1 MKANE
6 AQIGRALDA
15 AGKDGPDANWKLAL
29 LYGPDE
35 AGSRA
40 LADRLAAAM
49 GADAERVDL
58 EGSILKE
65 DPARLTDEATA
76 ITMFGGPRWIRV
88 TGGDE
93 MARAVQ
99 ALLDAPDGCP
109 VVVVAG
115 NLPKTSALLKL
126 TLDHPRTLAF
136 ASWKPEGGKAD
147 AIATQIGRTM
157 GVRLSPEAAR
167 LLAEATQGDR
177 ALMLRELEKLALYV
191 DASPDRPR
199 AVERVDIEAVGAA
212 IDVREAWDVV
222 DAMFDGKVADLAQE
236 ISGDA
241 AAEVIPGLRAI
252 DRRALML
259 ARALAARRGGAMPRG
274 NKREMDAVERE
285 SRYWSP
291 DAAATAHRLS
301 MEAESAVKMPGTAG
315 DVLAHAAML
324 GMARAAA
331 RRR

>member
-1 MKANE
+1 VKA
-6 AQIGRALDA
+6 DA
-15 AGKDGPDANWKLAL
+15 ARIERAIDKPGPDYKLFL

-49 GADAERVDL
+49 GPDAERVDL
-58 EGSILKE
+58 DGGMLKD
-65 DPARLTDEATA
+65 DPARLPDEATA

-93 MARAVQ
+93 TLRAVD
-99 ALLDAPDGCP
+99 ALLDAPEGCP

-115 NLPKTSALLKL
+115 NLPKTSALLKRA
-126 TLDHPRTLAF
+126 LDDSRVLAF
-136 ASWKPEGGKAD
+136 QSWKPEGQKAD
-147 AIATQIGRTM
+147 AIATQTGRAM
-157 GVRLSPEAAR
+157 GVRLSPDAAR
-167 LLAEATQGDR
+167 LLADATQGDR
-177 ALMLRELEKLALYV
+177 ALMMRELEKLALYV

-199 AVERVDIEAVGAA
+199 PVERADIEAVGAA
-212 IDVREAWDVV
+212 IDVREAWDTV
-222 DAMFDGKVADLAQE
+222 DALFDGKVAVLARE

-241 AAEVIPGLRAI
+241 AVEVIPGLRAI
-252 DRRALML
+252 DRRALMI
-259 ARALAARRGGAMPRG
+259 ARALSARRGGQMPRG
-274 NKREMDAVERE
+274 AKREMDTVERE

-291 DAAATAHRLS
+291 EAAATAHRLA
-301 MEAESAVKMPGTAG
+301 MEAEAAVKMPGTAG
-315 DVLAHAAML
+315 EVLAHAAML

>member
-6 AQIGRALDA
+6 AQIGRALDTP
-15 AGKDGPDANWKLAL
+15 GPDCKLAL

-58 EGSILKE
+58 EGGTLKE
-65 DPARLTDEATA
+65 DPARLPDEATA

-88 TGGDE
+88 TGGDDCL
-93 MARAVQ
+93 RAIE
-99 ALLDAPDGCP
+99 ALLDSPEGCP
-109 VVVVAG
+109 VVLVAG

-126 TLDHPRTLAF
+126 ALDDRRVLAF
-136 ASWKPEGGKAD
+136 QSWKPEGQKAD
-147 AIATQIGRTM
+147 AIATQTGRVM
-157 GVRLSPEAAR
+157 GVRLSPDAAR
-167 LLAEATQGDR
+167 LLADATQGDR
-177 ALMLRELEKLALYV
+177 ALMMRELEKLALYV

-199 AVERVDIEAVGAA
+199 AVERADIEAVGAA
-212 IDVREAWDVV
+212 IDVREAWDTV
-222 DAMFDGKVADLAQE
+222 DALFDGKVAELARE

-241 AAEVIPGLRAI
+241 AVEVIPGLRAVN
-252 DRRALML
+252 RRALMI
-259 ARALAARRGGAMPRG
+259 ARALSARRGGQMPRG
-274 NKREMDAVERE
+274 AKREMDTVERE
-285 SRYWSP
+285 VKHWSP
-291 DAAATAHRLS
+291 EAAATAHRLA
-301 MEAESAVKMPGTAG
+301 MEAEAGVKMPGTAG

>member
-6 AQIGRALDA
+6 AQIGRALDT
-15 AGKDGPDANWKLAL
+15 PDSGWKVAL

-35 AGSRA
+35 AGSRM

-49 GADAERVDL
+49 GTDAERVDL
-58 EGSILKE
+58 DGGTLKE

-93 MARAVQ
+93 TARAVE
-99 ALLDAPDGCP
+99 ALLEAPDGCP
-109 VVVVAG
+109 VVVIAG

-126 TLDHPRTLAF
+126 GLDHPRTFAF

-157 GVRLSPEAAR
+157 GVRMSPDAAR
-167 LLAEATQGDR
+167 LLAEATAGDR

-199 AVERVDIEAVGAA
+199 PVERADIEAVGAA

-222 DAMFDGKVADLAQE
+222 DALFDGKVAELAQE

-241 AAEVIPGLRAI
+241 AAEVIPALRAV

-259 ARALAARRGGAMPRG
+259 ARALSARRGGAMPRG

-285 SRYWSP
+285 ARHWSP
-291 DAAATAHRLS
+291 EAAATAHRLS
-301 MEAESAVKMPGTAG
+301 MEAEAAVKMPGTAG
-315 DVLAHAAML
+315 EVLAHAAML

>member
-6 AQIGRALDA
+6 AQIGRALDT
-15 AGKDGPDANWKLAL
+15 PDPSWKLAL

-58 EGSILKE
+58 DGSALKD
-65 DPARLTDEATA
+65 DPARLPDEATA

-93 MARAVQ
+93 CLRAVD
-99 ALLDAPDGCP
+99 ALLDAPEGCP
-109 VVVVAG
+109 VALVAG

-126 TLDHPRTLAF
+126 ALDHKAVLAF
-136 ASWKPEGGKAD
+136 QSWKPEGQKAD
-147 AIATQIGRTM
+147 AIAIQIGRTM
-157 GVRLSPEAAR
+157 GVRLSVDAAR
-167 LLAEATQGDR
+167 LLAEATAGDR
-177 ALMLRELEKLALYV
+177 ALMMRELEKMALYV

-199 AVERVDIEAVGAA
+199 PVERADIEAVGAA

-222 DAMFDGKVADLAQE
+222 DALFDGKVTELAQE

-252 DRRALML
+252 DRRALMI
-259 ARALAARRGGAMPRG
+259 ARALSARRGGQMPRG

-285 SRYWSP
+285 ARHWSP
-291 DAAATAHRLS
+291 DSAATAHRLS

-315 DVLAHAAML
+315 DVLAHAVML

>member
-6 AQIGRALDA
+6 AQIGRALDTP
-15 AGKDGPDANWKLAL
+15 GPDVKLAL

-58 EGSILKE
+58 DGAALKE
-65 DPARLTDEATA
+65 DPARLPDEATA

-88 TGGDE
+88 TGGDDIL
-93 MARAVQ
+93 RAVE
-99 ALLDAPDGCP
+99 ALLDAPEGCP
-109 VVVVAG
+109 VVLVAG

-126 TLDHPRTLAF
+126 ALDDRRVLAF
-136 ASWKPEGGKAD
+136 QSWKPEGQKAD
-147 AIATQIGRTM
+147 AIAIQIGRTM
-157 GVRLSPEAAR
+157 GARLSSDAAR
-167 LLAEATQGDR
+167 LLVEATAGDR
-177 ALMLRELEKLALYV
+177 ALMMRELEKLALYV

-199 AVERVDIEAVGAA
+199 PVERADIEAVGAA

-222 DAMFDGKVADLAQE
+222 DALFDGKVAELAQE

-252 DRRALML
+252 DRRALMI
-259 ARALAARRGGAMPRG
+259 ARALSARRGGQMPRG

-285 SRYWSP
+285 TRHWSP
-291 DAAATAHRLS
+291 DSAATAHRLS
-301 MEAESAVKMPGTAG
+301 MEAEAAVKMPGTAG
-315 DVLAHAAML
+315 DVLAHTAML

>member
-6 AQIGRALDA
+6 AQIERALDA
-15 AGKDGPDANWKLAL
+15 PGPDCKLAL

-49 GADAERVDL
+49 GADADRVDL
-58 EGSILKE
+58 DGAALKD
-65 DPARLTDEATA
+65 DPARLPDEATA

-88 TGGDE
+88 TGGDDTL
-93 MARAVQ
+93 RAVE
-99 ALLDAPDGCP
+99 ALLDAPEGSP
-109 VVVVAG
+109 VVLIAG

-126 TLDHPRTLAF
+126 ALDDRRVLVF
-136 ASWKPEGGKAD
+136 QSWKPEGQKAD
-147 AIATQIGRTM
+147 ALATQTGRAM
-157 GVRLSPEAAR
+157 GVRLSPDAAR
-167 LLAEATQGDR
+167 LLADATQGDR
-177 ALMLRELEKLALYV
+177 ALMMRELEKLALYV

-199 AVERVDIEAVGAA
+199 PVERADIEAVGAA
-212 IDVREAWDVV
+212 IDVREAWDTV
-222 DAMFDGKVADLAQE
+222 DALFDGKVTELARE

-241 AAEVIPGLRAI
+241 AVEVIPGLRAVN
-252 DRRALML
+252 RRALMI
-259 ARALAARRGGAMPRG
+259 ARSLSARRGGQMPRG
-274 NKREMDAVERE
+274 AKREMETVERE
-285 SRYWSP
+285 SRHWSP
-291 DAAATAHRLS
+291 EAAAIAHRLA
-301 MEAESAVKMPGTAG
+301 MEAEAAVKIPGTAG

>member
-1 MKANE
+1 VKANE

-15 AGKDGPDANWKLAL
+15 PDASWKIAL

-35 AGSRA
+35 AGSRM
-40 LADRLAAAM
+40 LAERLAAAM

-58 EGSILKE
+58 EGSGLKE

-93 MARAVQ
+93 TARAVE
-99 ALLDAPDGCP
+99 ALLGAPNGSP

-126 TLDHPRTLAF
+126 TLDHPRALTF
-136 ASWKPEGGKAD
+136 QSWKPEGGKAD

-157 GVRLSPEAAR
+157 GVRLSPDAAR
-167 LLAEATQGDR
+167 VLAEATQGDR

-199 AVERVDIEAVGAA
+199 PVERADIEAIGAA

-222 DAMFDGKVADLAQE
+222 DAMFDGKVAELAQE

-259 ARALAARRGGAMPRG
+259 ARALAARRGGQMPRG

-285 SRYWSP
+285 SRHWSP
-291 DAAATAHRLS
+291 ESAATAHRLS
-301 MEAESAVKMPGTAG
+301 MEAESAVKMAGTAG

>member
-1 MKANE
+1 VKANE

-15 AGKDGPDANWKLAL
+15 PDPGVKLAL

-49 GADAERVDL
+49 GPDAERVDL
-58 EGSILKE
+58 DGSALKD
-65 DPARLTDEATA
+65 DPARLPDEATA

-93 MARAVQ
+93 VLRAVE
-99 ALLDAPDGCP
+99 ALLDAPEGCP
-109 VVVVAG
+109 VAVVAG

-126 TLDHPRTLAF
+126 ALDHPRVLCF
-136 ASWKPEGGKAD
+136 QSWKPEGAKAD
-147 AIATQIGRTM
+147 VLATQIGRTM
-157 GVRLSPEAAR
+157 GVRLSPDAAR
-167 LLAEATQGDR
+167 LLAEATAGDR

-199 AVERVDIEAVGAA
+199 PVERADIEAVGAA

-222 DAMFDGKVADLAQE
+222 DALFDGKVAALAQE

-259 ARALAARRGGAMPRG
+259 ARSLAARRGGQMPRG

-285 SRYWSP
+285 SRHWSSES
-291 DAAATAHRLS
+291 AAAAHRMS

-315 DVLAHAAML
+315 DVIAHAAML
-324 GMARAAA
+324 SMARAAA

>member
-15 AGKDGPDANWKLAL
+15 PDASWKIAL

-35 AGSRA
+35 AGSRM

-58 EGSILKE
+58 EGPGLKE

-93 MARAVQ
+93 TARAVE
-99 ALLDAPDGCP
+99 ALLGAPEGCP

-126 TLDHPRTLAF
+126 TLDHPRAWTF
-136 ASWKPEGGKAD
+136 QSWKPEGGKAD

-157 GVRLSPEAAR
+157 GVRLSPDAAR

-199 AVERVDIEAVGAA
+199 PVERADIEAVGAA

-222 DAMFDGKVADLAQE
+222 DALFDGKVAELAQE

-259 ARALAARRGGAMPRG
+259 ARALSARRGGTMPRG

-285 SRYWSP
+285 ARHWSP
-291 DAAATAHRLS
+291 ESAATAHRLS
-301 MEAESAVKMPGTAG
+301 MEAEAAVKMPGTAG